1 MPPTDGQV
9 VLSTP
14 SNNSSNNSGGGGGAS
29 GDSNAAL
36 AANSALSVP
45 FSCNFC
51 QRSFPRLSLLKKHEQ
66 VKNEKFNFFKFHS
79 TIPKRAQKSVQPEPK
94 NKNQFVIFFF
104 FVCNF

>member
-1 MPPTDGQV
+1 LADFKLNFYFQAEFRRRQVEKEIDKMPPTDGQV

-14 SNNSSNNSGGGGGAS
+14 PNSSNNNNSGSVSNG

-66 VKNEKFNFFKFHS
+66 VKFEFFSF
-79 TIPKRAQKSVQPEPK
+79 
-94 NKNQFVIFFF
+94 
-104 FVCNF
+104 